1 MTFSIVARDT
11 AADGTVAFGMA
22 VSSSSPAVAARCLH
36 VRSRVGVAASQN
48 ITDPRFGPFLLDA
61 LASGATAAEALETLA
76 RADATL
82 DYRQLSVLG
91 AAGPGATWSGPH
103 TLGTYA
109 SAVGEDAVCAGNM
122 LASAG
127 VPDAMLAAFESSA
140 TSGVD
145 LENRLLAAMQAGLT
159 AGGEAGPVHSAGLA
173 VVRSAGWIETD
184 LRVDWSEA
192 PVEDLADLLEVWL
205 PQRDDYVTRGID
217 PASSPS
223 YGVPGDE

>member
-1 MTFSIVARDT
+1 MTFSIVARET
-11 AADGTVAFGMA
+11 APDGSVAFGMA

-36 VRSRVGVAASQN
+36 LRSGVGAVASQN

-61 LASGATAAEALETLA
+61 LASGASA
-76 RADATL
+76 ADALTALAAVDDTL

-91 AAGPGATWSGPH
+91 ATGAPVTRSGPH

-109 SAVGEDAVCAGNM
+109 SAVGEDAVAAGNM
-122 LASAG
+122 LASTA
-127 VPDAMLAAFESSA
+127 VPDAMLAAFGAASTTGA
-140 TSGVD
+140 D
-145 LENRLLAAMQAGLT
+145 LEHRLLAAMQAGLA

-173 VVRSAGWIETD
+173 VVRAAGWAETD
-184 LRVDWSEA
+184 LRVDWSESPLA
-192 PVEDLADLLEVWL
+192 DLADLLEVWA
-205 PQRDDYVTRGID
+205 PQRDDYVTRGTD